1 MNFVYSQKT
10 VQNSLG
16 IASTHP
22 QTQSADMN
30 TRLYNNASC
39 CHLSISVAKFR
50 LFVLFRNQFSAP
62 SVLTARPFSVLTA
75 RPFSVLTARPFY
87 LIMYTGGV
95 YIGEGLSLT
104 DLHYAER
111 FCFSKNSFH
120 GVFYRI
126 KKRQNKQGFFSLLS
140 AFSTRKRINL
150 LRIMRTTRKLLITA
164 GFINRVLR
172 LL

>member
-10 VQNSLG
+10 VQNSLS

-62 SVLTARPFSVLTA
+62 SVLTARPF
-75 RPFSVLTARPFY
+75 Y
-87 LIMYTGGV
+87 LIMYIGGV

-111 FCFSKNSFH
+111 FCFSKTAFTVFLPYQKAAEPTGIFFLVIRFFH
-120 GVFYRI
+120 
-126 KKRQNKQGFFSLLS
+126 KEKN
-140 AFSTRKRINL
+140 
-150 LRIMRTTRKLLITA
+150 
-164 GFINRVLR
+164 
-172 LL
+172 

>member
-16 IASTHP
+16 IASPHP

-62 SVLTARPFSVLTA
+62 SVLTARPF
-75 RPFSVLTARPFY
+75 Y

-111 FCFSKNSFH
+111 FCFSKTAFT
-120 GVFYRI
+120 VFFTVSKCGRTNRDFFPCYPLF
-126 KKRQNKQGFFSLLS
+126 QQG
-140 AFSTRKRINL
+140 KE
-150 LRIMRTTRKLLITA
+150 LIC
-164 GFINRVLR
+164 
-172 LL
+172 

>member
-1 MNFVYSQKT
+1 MNFVFIQKT

-16 IASTHP
+16 IASPHP

-62 SVLTARPFSVLTA
+62 SVLTARPF
-75 RPFSVLTARPFY
+75 Y
-87 LIMYTGGV
+87 LIMYKGGV
-95 YIGEGLSLT
+95 YIGEGLSLK

-111 FCFSKNSFH
+111 FCFSKTAFT
-120 GVFYRI
+120 VFFTVSKSGRTDRDFFPCYPLFP
-126 KKRQNKQGFFSLLS
+126 QG
-140 AFSTRKRINL
+140 KE
-150 LRIMRTTRKLLITA
+150 LIC
-164 GFINRVLR
+164 
-172 LL
+172 

>member
-62 SVLTARPFSVLTA
+62 SVLTARPFSVL
-75 RPFSVLTARPFY
+75 PARPFY

-126 KKRQNKQGFFSLLS
+126 KKRQNRQGFFSLLS

>member
-10 VQNSLG
+10 VQNPLG
-16 IASTHP
+16 ITSPHP

-50 LFVLFRNQFSAP
+50 LFVLFRNQFSAQ
-62 SVLTARPFSVLTA
+62 SVLTA

-87 LIMYTGGV
+87 LIMYKGGV

-111 FCFSKNSFH
+111 FCFSKTAFT
-120 GVFYRI
+120 VFFYRI
-126 KKRQNKQGFFSLLS
+126 KMRQNRQGFFSLLS

>member
-16 IASTHP
+16 IASPHP

-62 SVLTARPFSVLTA
+62 SVLTARPF
-75 RPFSVLTARPFY
+75 Y

-111 FCFSKNSFH
+111 FCFSKTAFT
-120 GVFYRI
+120 VFFYRI
-126 KKRQNKQGFFSLLS
+126 KKRQNRQGFFSLLS

>member
-16 IASTHP
+16 IASPHP

-50 LFVLFRNQFSAP
+50 LFVLFRNQFFAP
-62 SVLTARPFSVLTA
+62 SVLTA

-111 FCFSKNSFH
+111 FCFSKKQLSRCFLPYQKAAEQTGIFFLVIRFFH
-120 GVFYRI
+120 
-126 KKRQNKQGFFSLLS
+126 KEKN
-140 AFSTRKRINL
+140 
-150 LRIMRTTRKLLITA
+150 
-164 GFINRVLR
+164 
-172 LL
+172 

>member
-62 SVLTARPFSVLTA
+62 SVLTARPF
-75 RPFSVLTARPFY
+75 Y

-126 KKRQNKQGFFSLLS
+126 KMRQNKQGFFSLLS

>member
-16 IASTHP
+16 IASPYP

-62 SVLTARPFSVLTA
+62 SVLTA

-126 KKRQNKQGFFSLLS
+126 KKRQNRQGFFSLLS

>member
-16 IASTHP
+16 IASTYP
-22 QTQSADMN
+22 QTLSADMN

-50 LFVLFRNQFSAP
+50 LFVMFRNQFFAP
-62 SVLTARPFSVLTA
+62 SVLTA

-111 FCFSKNSFH
+111 FCFSKNSSH

-126 KKRQNKQGFFSLLS
+126 KKRQNRQGFFSLLS

>member
-1 MNFVYSQKT
+1 MSFVYSQKT

-16 IASTHP
+16 IASPHP

-62 SVLTARPFSVLTA
+62 SVLTA

>member
-1 MNFVYSQKT
+1 M
-10 VQNSLG
+10 
-16 IASTHP
+16 ASPHP

-30 TRLYNNASC
+30 TQLYNNASC

-50 LFVLFRNQFSAP
+50 LFVLFRKQFSAP
-62 SVLTARPFSVLTA
+62 SVLTARPF
-75 RPFSVLTARPFY
+75 Y
-87 LIMYTGGV
+87 LIMYKGGV

-111 FCFSKNSFH
+111 FCFSKTAFT
-120 GVFYRI
+120 VFFYCI
-126 KKRQNKQGFFSLLS
+126 GKRQNQQGFFSLLS

>member
-16 IASTHP
+16 MASPHP

-62 SVLTARPFSVLTA
+62 
-75 RPFSVLTARPFY
+75 SVLTARPFY

-126 KKRQNKQGFFSLLS
+126 KKRQNRQGFFSLLS
-140 AFSTRKRINL
+140 AFSTRKKINL

>member
-22 QTQSADMN
+22 QTKSADMN

-62 SVLTARPFSVLTA
+62 SVLTA

-126 KKRQNKQGFFSLLS
+126 KKRQNRQGFFSLLS

>member
-16 IASTHP
+16 IASPHP

-62 SVLTARPFSVLTA
+62 SILTA

-126 KKRQNKQGFFSLLS
+126 KKRQNRQGFFSLLS

>member
-10 VQNSLG
+10 VQNSFG

-62 SVLTARPFSVLTA
+62 SVLTARPF
-75 RPFSVLTARPFY
+75 Y

-111 FCFSKNSFH
+111 FCFSKTAFT
-120 GVFYRI
+120 VFFTVSKSGRTNRDFFPCYPLFP
-126 KKRQNKQGFFSLLS
+126 QG
-140 AFSTRKRINL
+140 KE
-150 LRIMRTTRKLLITA
+150 LIC
-164 GFINRVLR
+164 
-172 LL
+172 

>member
-75 RPFSVLTARPFY
+75 RPFY

-111 FCFSKNSFH
+111 FCFSKKQLSRCFLPYQKAAESTGIFFLVIRFFH
-120 GVFYRI
+120 
-126 KKRQNKQGFFSLLS
+126 KEKN
-140 AFSTRKRINL
+140 
-150 LRIMRTTRKLLITA
+150 
-164 GFINRVLR
+164 
-172 LL
+172 

>member
-16 IASTHP
+16 IASPYP

-39 CHLSISVAKFR
+39 CHLSISVSKFR

-62 SVLTARPFSVLTA
+62 SVLTA

-95 YIGEGLSLT
+95 YIGEGLSHT

-111 FCFSKNSFH
+111 FCFSKKQLSRCFLPYQKAAESTGIFFLVIRFFH
-120 GVFYRI
+120 
-126 KKRQNKQGFFSLLS
+126 KEKN
-140 AFSTRKRINL
+140 
-150 LRIMRTTRKLLITA
+150 
-164 GFINRVLR
+164 
-172 LL
+172 

>member
-1 MNFVYSQKT
+1 MSFVYSQKT

-16 IASTHP
+16 IASPHP

-62 SVLTARPFSVLTA
+62 SVLTA

-126 KKRQNKQGFFSLLS
+126 KKRQNRQGFFSLLS

>member
-1 MNFVYSQKT
+1 MNFLYSQKT

-16 IASTHP
+16 IASPHP

-62 SVLTARPFSVLTA
+62 SVLTARPF
-75 RPFSVLTARPFY
+75 Y

-111 FCFSKNSFH
+111 LCFSKNSFH

-126 KKRQNKQGFFSLLS
+126 KMRQNRQGFFSLLS

>member
-62 SVLTARPFSVLTA
+62 SVLTARPF
-75 RPFSVLTARPFY
+75 Y

-95 YIGEGLSLT
+95 YIGEGLSHT

-111 FCFSKNSFH
+111 FCFSKTAFT
-120 GVFYRI
+120 VFFTVSKSGRTNRDFFPRYPLFP
-126 KKRQNKQGFFSLLS
+126 QG
-140 AFSTRKRINL
+140 KE
-150 LRIMRTTRKLLITA
+150 LIC
-164 GFINRVLR
+164 
-172 LL
+172 

>member
-10 VQNSLG
+10 VQNPLG

-62 SVLTARPFSVLTA
+62 SVLTARPF
-75 RPFSVLTARPFY
+75 Y

-126 KKRQNKQGFFSLLS
+126 KKRQNRQGFFSLLS

>member
-16 IASTHP
+16 IASPHP

-62 SVLTARPFSVLTA
+62 SVLTARPF
-75 RPFSVLTARPFY
+75 Y
-87 LIMYTGGV
+87 LIMYTGGG

-126 KKRQNKQGFFSLLS
+126 KMRQNRQGFFSLLS

>member
-62 SVLTARPFSVLTA
+62 SILTA

-126 KKRQNKQGFFSLLS
+126 KMRQNRQGFFSLLS

>member
-62 SVLTARPFSVLTA
+62 FVLTA

-111 FCFSKNSFH
+111 LCFSKNSFH

-126 KKRQNKQGFFSLLS
+126 KMRQNRQGFFSLLS

>member
-22 QTQSADMN
+22 QTQSTDMN

-62 SVLTARPFSVLTA
+62 SVLTA

>member
-10 VQNSLG
+10 VQHSLG

-62 SVLTARPFSVLTA
+62 SVLTARPF
-75 RPFSVLTARPFY
+75 Y

-111 FCFSKNSFH
+111 FCFSKTAFT
-120 GVFYRI
+120 VFFTVSKCGRTDRDFFPCYPLFP
-126 KKRQNKQGFFSLLS
+126 QG
-140 AFSTRKRINL
+140 KE
-150 LRIMRTTRKLLITA
+150 LIC
-164 GFINRVLR
+164 
-172 LL
+172 

>member
-75 RPFSVLTARPFY
+75 RPFY
-87 LIMYTGGV
+87 LIMYIGGV

-126 KKRQNKQGFFSLLS
+126 KMRQNKQGFFSLLS

>member
-16 IASTHP
+16 IASPHP

-62 SVLTARPFSVLTA
+62 SI
-75 RPFSVLTARPFY
+75 LTARPFY

-126 KKRQNKQGFFSLLS
+126 KKRQNRQGFFSLLS

>member
-1 MNFVYSQKT
+1 MSFVYSQKT

-16 IASTHP
+16 IASPHP

-75 RPFSVLTARPFY
+75 RPFY

-111 FCFSKNSFH
+111 FCFSKKQLSRCFLPYQKAAESTGIFFLVIRFFH
-120 GVFYRI
+120 
-126 KKRQNKQGFFSLLS
+126 KEKN
-140 AFSTRKRINL
+140 
-150 LRIMRTTRKLLITA
+150 
-164 GFINRVLR
+164 
-172 LL
+172 

>member
-75 RPFSVLTARPFY
+75 KPFY

-126 KKRQNKQGFFSLLS
+126 KKRQNRQGFFSLLS

>member
-75 RPFSVLTARPFY
+75 RPFY

-126 KKRQNKQGFFSLLS
+126 KMRQNRQGFFSLLS

>member
-1 MNFVYSQKT
+1 MNFVYIQKT

-16 IASTHP
+16 IASPHP

-62 SVLTARPFSVLTA
+62 SVLTARPF
-75 RPFSVLTARPFY
+75 Y
-87 LIMYTGGV
+87 LIMYKGGV
-95 YIGEGLSLT
+95 YIGEGLSLK

-111 FCFSKNSFH
+111 FCFSKTAFT
-120 GVFYRI
+120 VFFTVSKSGRTDRDFFPCYPLFP
-126 KKRQNKQGFFSLLS
+126 QG
-140 AFSTRKRINL
+140 KE
-150 LRIMRTTRKLLITA
+150 LIC
-164 GFINRVLR
+164 
-172 LL
+172 

>member
-1 MNFVYSQKT
+1 MNFVCSQKT

-16 IASTHP
+16 IASPHP

-62 SVLTARPFSVLTA
+62 SVLTA

-126 KKRQNKQGFFSLLS
+126 KKRQNRQGFFSLLS

>member
-50 LFVLFRNQFSAP
+50 LYVLFRNQFSAP
-62 SVLTARPFSVLTA
+62 
-75 RPFSVLTARPFY
+75 SVLTARPFY

-95 YIGEGLSLT
+95 YIGEGLSLK

-111 FCFSKNSFH
+111 FCFSKTAFT
-120 GVFYRI
+120 VFFTVSKSGRTNRDFFPCYPLFP
-126 KKRQNKQGFFSLLS
+126 QG
-140 AFSTRKRINL
+140 KE
-150 LRIMRTTRKLLITA
+150 LIC
-164 GFINRVLR
+164 
-172 LL
+172 

>member
-75 RPFSVLTARPFY
+75 RPFY

-111 FCFSKNSFH
+111 LCFSKTAFT
-120 GVFYRI
+120 VFFYRI
-126 KKRQNKQGFFSLLS
+126 KMRQNQQGFFSLLS

>member
-10 VQNSLG
+10 VQNPLG

-75 RPFSVLTARPFY
+75 RPFY

-126 KKRQNKQGFFSLLS
+126 KKRQNRQGFFSLLS

>member
-16 IASTHP
+16 IASPYP

-62 SVLTARPFSVLTA
+62 SVLTARPFSVLT
-75 RPFSVLTARPFY
+75 SRPFY

-126 KKRQNKQGFFSLLS
+126 KKRQNRQGFFSLLS

>member
-30 TRLYNNASC
+30 TRLYNNSSC

-62 SVLTARPFSVLTA
+62 SVLTA

>member
-30 TRLYNNASC
+30 TRLYNNANC

-62 SVLTARPFSVLTA
+62 
-75 RPFSVLTARPFY
+75 SVLTARPFY

-111 FCFSKNSFH
+111 FCFSKTAFT
-120 GVFYRI
+120 VFFTVSKSGRTNRDFFPCYPLFP
-126 KKRQNKQGFFSLLS
+126 QG
-140 AFSTRKRINL
+140 KE
-150 LRIMRTTRKLLITA
+150 LIC
-164 GFINRVLR
+164 
-172 LL
+172 